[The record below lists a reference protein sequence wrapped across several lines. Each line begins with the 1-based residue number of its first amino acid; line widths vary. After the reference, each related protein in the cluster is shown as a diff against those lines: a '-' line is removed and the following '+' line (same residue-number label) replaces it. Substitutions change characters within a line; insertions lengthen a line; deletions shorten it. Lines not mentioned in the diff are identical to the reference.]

1 MSANN
6 TPIRVLLVG
15 PSMRPIGG
23 QAVQLQR
30 LLTRLNQ
37 GGKINT
43 GFVPTNPE
51 LTGLLGSLQRV
62 KYVRTFVTSVAFWIQ
77 LVRTIPK
84 FEVVHVF
91 SASYWSFVISAVP
104 PLLIGRIFGKRVILN
119 YRSGEAEDHLARWRW
134 LAPRLMCLA
143 HAIVVPSDYLV
154 GVLAKFGL
162 SAQPIPNFVEV
173 EKIPYRERTEFRPV
187 FLSNRSLQPL
197 YNVQCIVRAF
207 RIIQDKY
214 PDARLIIAG
223 DGPERQKIEQLV
235 QSLALDNVEFRGDL
249 DQEAMWKTYDEADIY
264 LNSPNI
270 DNMPGSVLEAFA
282 AGVPVV
288 STDSGGIPFIVSNG
302 ETGVLSAA
310 NDEAALALNAIGIL
324 GNFDLGVR
332 LSRQARR
339 EISERYTWHAV
350 EDRWVGLY
358 RL

>member
-1 MSANN
+1 MPAN
-6 TPIRVLLVG
+6 TGPIRVLLVG
-15 PSMRPIGG
+15 PGMRPIGG

-30 LLTRLNQ
+30 LMNRLNQ
-37 GGKINT
+37 SGKVSAD
-43 GFVPTNPE
+43 FVPTNPE
-51 LTGLLGSLQRV
+51 LTGLPGSMQRV

-77 LVRTIPK
+77 LLRTIPK

-91 SASYWSFVISAVP
+91 SASYWSFIISAAP

-134 LAPRLMCLA
+134 LAPRLMRLA
-143 HAIVVPSDYLV
+143 HTIVVPSDYLV
-154 GVLAKFGL
+154 GVFAKFGL
-162 SAQPIPNFVEV
+162 TAQPIPNFVEV
-173 EKIPYRERTEFRPV
+173 EKIPFRERTQFRPI

-197 YNVQCIVRAF
+197 YNVPCIVRAF

-223 DGPERQKIEQLV
+223 DGPERHKIEILV
-235 QSLALDNVEFRGDL
+235 KSLALDNVEFRGDL
-249 DQEAMWKTYDEADIY
+249 DQETMWKTYDEADIY

-282 AGVPVV
+282 AGIPVV

-310 NDEAALALNAIGIL
+310 NDHAELALNAIGIL
-324 GNFDLGVR
+324 HNIEFGIR
-332 LSRQARR
+332 ISRQARR
-339 EISERYTWHAV
+339 ELCGRYTWNVV
-350 EDRWVGLY
+350 EHRWLRLY

>member
-1 MSANN
+1 
-6 TPIRVLLVG
+6 
-15 PSMRPIGG
+15 MRPIGG

-37 GGKINT
+37 TGKVSA

-51 LTGLLGSLQRV
+51 LTGLPGTMQRI
-62 KYVRTFVTSVAFWIQ
+62 KYVRTFVNSVAFWIQ
-77 LVRTIPK
+77 LLRTIPK

-91 SASYWSFVISAVP
+91 SASYWSFIISAVP

-134 LAPRLMCLA
+134 LAPRLMRLA

-154 GVLAKFGL
+154 GVFAKFGL
-162 SAQPIPNFVEV
+162 TAQPILNFVDV
-173 EKIPYRERTEFRPV
+173 DKIPYRERTRFRPV

-197 YNVQCIVRAF
+197 YNVPCIVRAF
-207 RIIQDKY
+207 HIVQRKY

-223 DGPERQKIEQLV
+223 DGPERPKIQQLV
-235 QSLALDNVEFRGDL
+235 TSLALRNVEFRGSL
-249 DQEAMWKTYDEADIY
+249 GQEAMWRTYDDADIY

-288 STDSGGIPFIVSNG
+288 STDPGGIPFIVNNG
-302 ETGVLSAA
+302 ETGLLCAA
-310 NDEAALALNAIGIL
+310 DDDTALANHAISIL
-324 GNFDLGVR
+324 EDFDLGAR
-332 LSRQARR
+332 LSQRARR
-339 EISERYTWHAV
+339 ELVERYTWTAV
-350 EDRWVGLY
+350 EAEWLSVY
-358 RL
+358 CS